1 MTVSTS
7 PVLSSAPSPSSSS
20 SSSPEVITSI
30 TCMSVSVPR
39 SWARLSSPPPASGS
53 TSSAG
58 PEASWSP
65 RRRKLPPCFW
75 ALGWGIWGEDD
86 YQMIIRKLRRQWS
99 PPGPQLSLPR
109 WLHEP
114 EFIYL
119 NMLTNWLSEKR
130 KSTFSGPLSKVEFET
145 MPQFVSSIS
154 WYKSEYST
162 SFLLDI
168 YFGIVFTR

>member
-1 MTVSTS
+1 MTISTS

-39 SWARLSSPPPASGS
+39 SWARSSSPPPASGS

-99 PPGPQLSLPR
+99 PPGPPLSLPQ

-114 EFIYL
+114 EVIHL
-119 NMLTNWLSEKR
+119 CEEHWLSEKR
-130 KSTFSGPLSKVEFET
+130 KFTFCVPLSKVDFET

-154 WYKSEYST
+154 
-162 SFLLDI
+162 
-168 YFGIVFTR
+168 

>member
-114 EFIYL
+114 EFIF
-119 NMLTNWLSEKR
+119 MCRPRPTD
-130 KSTFSGPLSKVEFET
+130 
-145 MPQFVSSIS
+145 
-154 WYKSEYST
+154 
-162 SFLLDI
+162 FLKWGNLPSVAHSQKKTLKPCRSLWAVYPNTRADI
-168 YFGIVFTR
+168 